1 MANFKAEKVVTTA
14 SPRADLGGVHYTT
27 NHTGKMAGL
36 QSLSTSVA
44 LNPHCIKR
52 QANGS
57 SICAKCFAA
66 VLAKRYQGL
75 NKALAANTEILT
87 AAVLPVGLLPLIPS
101 RYFRF
106 EAFGDII
113 NTNQVINYFNIARK
127 NPDTLCALWTK
138 NPHIVA
144 KAIEAGHSKPANLQ
158 IVLSSPIINKAI
170 KATKYAFI
178 DKIFTVYDKQGA
190 QAVNINCGARSCL
203 ACGRCYRP
211 NPEGVRIQYVNE
223 LLK

>member
-1 MANFKAEKVVTTA
+1 MGKILTTY
-14 SPRADLGGVHYTT
+14 SKPADLGGVHYTT
-27 NHTGKMAGL
+27 GHTGKMEGL

-52 QANGS
+52 QQNGN

-75 NKALAANTEILT
+75 NSCLSSNTEVLTRSILS
-87 AAVLPVGLLPLIPS
+87 ADVLPLIPVK
-101 RYFRF
+101 YFRF
-106 EAFGDII
+106 EAFGDLI

-144 KAIEAGHSKPANLQ
+144 RAIAAGHEKPVNLQ
-158 IVLSSPIINKAI
+158 IVLSSPLINTPI
-170 KATKYAFI
+170 KSTRYSFV
-178 DKIFTVYDKQGA
+178 DKIFTVYDKTGA
-190 QAVNINCGARSCL
+190 KSININCGARSCL

-211 NPEGVRIQYVNE
+211 NPAGVAVQYVNE